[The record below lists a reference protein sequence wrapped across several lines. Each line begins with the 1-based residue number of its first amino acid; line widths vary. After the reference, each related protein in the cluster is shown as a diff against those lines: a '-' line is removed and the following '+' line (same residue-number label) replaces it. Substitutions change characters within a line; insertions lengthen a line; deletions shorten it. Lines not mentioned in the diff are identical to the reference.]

1 MYIFRSLPAINSDLL
16 NQGKE
21 KRKRQWFKNLSLF
34 HLVTFLGAFTYSF
47 QLVHLQFLKSVYLV
61 LVYKVKFCKQILYL
75 SFSKSII
82 LIIRKIWSK
91 AVIHNKQ
98 TNKPYYFRTSTGDF
112 FKCIFLLLLTQIF
125 IELAEKNEA
134 LHVQSAQSNDWP
146 GINLTFR
153 IHAGINRYSPNLVG
167 KVCVCVCV

>member
-21 KRKRQWFKNLSLF
+21 KRKRQWFKNLSVF

-47 QLVHLQFLKSVYLV
+47 QLVHLQFLKSVYLA
-61 LVYKVKFCKQILYL
+61 LVYKVKFCKQIFYL

-112 FKCIFLLLLTQIF
+112 FKCIFFAVVNTDFYRIGWEKWSPPCPKCTKQWLTR
-125 IELAEKNEA
+125 
-134 LHVQSAQSNDWP
+134 H
-146 GINLTFR
+146 
-153 IHAGINRYSPNLVG
+153 
-167 KVCVCVCV
+167 